1 MAKFAPYSRHELR
14 RSLIE
19 WVKRNIKVVFVVT
32 AGAVAL
38 ICIESVLLVQ
48 LVPDTALKWYL
59 LGAVHVGVIAAFVHL
74 LHVAFL
80 AHDRRALMHMR
91 GAWGEENTRDELK
104 RARRRRLIWGWVD
117 SISLRAGDID
127 HLVVTRRGGLVAIDS
142 KWRNQHTSQDV
153 ATMAQSAARVRLRA
167 EGLTQTLLVSERSAR
182 HRARANP
189 LTVKPVVVMWGAAQ
203 DEVPDGATV
212 DGIEFIPGRRLMKWL
227 RQVDGDPVSRD
238 AARDVLER
246 LTTFRLKA
254 SSTQSATN

>member
-1 MAKFAPYSRHELR
+1 MTKFAPYSRQELR
-14 RSLIE
+14 RSFNDWL
-19 WVKRNIKVVFVVT
+19 KRNIKMVVGVST
-32 AGAVAL
+32 GAVAL
-38 ICIESVLLVQ
+38 IGLESMLLFQ

-59 LGAVHVGVIAAFVHL
+59 LGAVHVGVVAAFVHL

-117 SISLRAGDID
+117 SISLCAGDID

-153 ATMAQSAARVRLRA
+153 AAMAQSAARVRLRA
-167 EGLTQTLLVSERSAR
+167 EGLTQTLLASERRAR

-189 LTVKPVVVMWGAAQ
+189 LIVKPVVVMWGAAQ
-203 DEVPDGATV
+203 HEVPDGATV
-212 DGIEFIPGRRLMKWL
+212 DGIEFIAGRRLMKWL
-227 RQVDGDPVSRD
+227 RQVDGHPVSKE
-238 AARDVLER
+238 AASDVLER

-254 SSTQSATN
+254 SSAQNASS

>member
-14 RSLIE
+14 RSRIE
-19 WVKRNIKVVFVVT
+19 WGKRNIKVVVVVT

-38 ICIESVLLVQ
+38 ICFESVLLVR
-48 LVPDTALKWYL
+48 LVPDTAFKWYL
-59 LGAVHVGVIAAFVHL
+59 LGAVHVGVIAAFVHF

-80 AHDRRALMHMR
+80 AYDRRALLHMR

-142 KWRNQHTSQDV
+142 KWRNQPTAQDV
-153 ATMAQSAARVRLRA
+153 AAMAQAAARVRLRA
-167 EGLTQTLLVSERSAR
+167 EGLTQTLLASERSAR

-189 LTVKPVVVMWGAAQ
+189 LTVKSVVVM
-203 DEVPDGATV
+203 
-212 DGIEFIPGRRLMKWL
+212 
-227 RQVDGDPVSRD
+227 
-238 AARDVLER
+238 
-246 LTTFRLKA
+246 
-254 SSTQSATN
+254 

>member
-19 WVKRNIKVVFVVT
+19 WVKRNIKVVLVAT
-32 AGAVAL
+32 AGAIAL
-38 ICIESVLLVQ
+38 ICIESVVLLR
-48 LVPDTALKWYL
+48 LVPDTAFKWYL
-59 LGAVHVGVIAAFVHL
+59 LGAVHVGVIAAFAHL

-153 ATMAQSAARVRLRA
+153 AAMAQSAARVRLRA
-167 EGLTQTLLVSERSAR
+167 EGLTQTLLASERSAR

-203 DEVPDGATV
+203 DDVPVGATV
-212 DGIEFIPGRRLMKWL
+212 DGIEFIAGRQLMKWL
-227 RQVDGDPVSRD
+227 RQADGHPVSKD

-246 LTTFRLKA
+246 LTAFRRKA
-254 SSTQSATN
+254 SSTQSAAN